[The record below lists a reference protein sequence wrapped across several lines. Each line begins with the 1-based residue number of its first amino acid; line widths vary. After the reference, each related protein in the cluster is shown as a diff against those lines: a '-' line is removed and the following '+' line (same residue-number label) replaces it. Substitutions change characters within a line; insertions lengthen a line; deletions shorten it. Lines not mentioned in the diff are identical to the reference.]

1 MVKSPMNETSIKQVW
16 ENLSIWGKSA
26 LVVLLIM
33 WFAFSGGIIAA
44 TNGDIIFMIVLLC
57 LLWLGF
63 VIVAF
68 IVTRV
73 TNNPEDY

>member
-1 MVKSPMNETSIKQVW
+1 MNETSIKQVW
-16 ENLSIWGKSA
+16 ENLNVWGKSA

-44 TNGDIIFMIVLLC
+44 TSSDIISMIVFLC

-63 VIVAF
+63 VIVTF

-73 TNNPEDY
+73 TNNSEDY